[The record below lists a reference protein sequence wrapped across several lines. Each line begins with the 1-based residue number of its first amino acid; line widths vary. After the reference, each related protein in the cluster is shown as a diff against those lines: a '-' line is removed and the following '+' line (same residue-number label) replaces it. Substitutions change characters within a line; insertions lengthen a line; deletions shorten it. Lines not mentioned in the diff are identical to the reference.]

1 MVYARAE
8 LEKAASSIGVRLLAE
23 GELPESE
30 IIQRVYL
37 ISGLECLLNAHQHAG
52 ATEMRVVILRNKQR
66 RTVVLRYTNNGSRP
80 AGRIKP
86 EGGLQLIRAAV
97 EDAHV
102 VMSFSDQ
109 ADFSLEIELPM
120 P

>member
-1 MVYARAE
+1 MIYARAE

-30 IIQRVYL
+30 MIQRVYL
-37 ISGLECLLNAHQHAG
+37 IGGLECLLNAYQHAG
-52 ATEMRVVILRNKQR
+52 ATEMRIVILRNKQR
-66 RTVVLRYTNNGSRP
+66 RTVLLRYTNNGSRP
-80 AGRIKP
+80 TGRIQP
-86 EGGLQLIRAAV
+86 TGGLQLLRSAV
-97 EDAHV
+97 EDAHG

>member
-1 MVYARAE
+1 MVYAQAE
-8 LEKAASSIGVRLLAE
+8 LEKAASSIGIRLLAE

-37 ISGLECLLNAHQHAG
+37 IGGMECLLNACQHGG
-52 ATEMRVVILRNKQR
+52 ATEMRSVVLRNKQR
-66 RTVVLRYTNNGSRP
+66 RTVLLRYTSNGTRP
-80 AGRIKP
+80 SGRIQP
-86 EGGLQLIRAAV
+86 TGGLQLIRSAA
-97 EDAHV
+97 EAAHG

-109 ADFSLEIELPM
+109 ADFTLEIELPM